1 VLSGCG
7 RTPEQ
12 DMRTQIARNCKFVI
26 SQDLGWHYLGTTF
39 NASDTNKM
47 NMEQLQATYAICMK
61 ATDGAK
67 AQESAEYDR
76 KLGIT
81 H

>member
-1 VLSGCG
+1 
-7 RTPEQ
+7 
-12 DMRTQIARNCKFVI
+12 
-26 SQDLGWHYLGTTF
+26 
-39 NASDTNKM
+39 M

-61 ATDGAK
+61 ATNDAK
-67 AQESAEYDR
+67 VQESAEYDK